1 MFLVFVID
9 SNVNTYIST
18 LLGLSLL
25 SFSLNNNLFKL
36 FIDFYITIFTKLVTS
51 LNKIVIKLLK
61 L

>member
-36 FIDFYITIFTKLVTS
+36 FIEFYFTLFTKLVIS
-51 LNKIVIKLLK
+51 MNKFVNKLLK